1 MITLLLFVVGL
12 LLLVFGADFLIKGA
26 ANLASRIGVSPL
38 VIGLT
43 VVAFGTSSPE
53 LAVSVKAALD
63 GQAGIGLGNVIGSNI
78 FNVLFIL
85 GIAAIILPLT
95 VSVQLIRLDV
105 PVMIVASGAV
115 WWMAQDGKFGFVEG
129 LALFLGLLAYTS
141 YLFIKGRAEPKP
153 ETSVEVISPAPN
165 RALWLDIA
173 AIVGGLIMLVLGS
186 TWLVEGAVTLAR
198 WLGLSEVVIGLTIVA
213 VGTSLPEV
221 VTSIAAAIKGQRDIA
236 VGNVIGSN
244 IFNLLGVLGI
254 SSMVAPEG
262 LLAPLSLMHLDL
274 PVMCLVALMC
284 LPIFFTDAVIDRSE
298 GVLFLAG
305 YVAYTA
311 YLIMAAIGHPWLSLL
326 GNAVF
331 VFLLP
336 VGLLIVAQVIKQL
349 QNGNAAELG

>member
-1 MITLLLFVVGL
+1 MITLLLFIIGL
-12 LLLVFGADFLIKGA
+12 LLLVFGADILIKGA

-85 GIAAIILPLT
+85 GVAAIILPLT

-129 LALFLGLLAYTS
+129 LALFVGLLVYTS
-141 YLFIKGRAEPKP
+141 YLFIKGGAEPKP

-165 RALWLDIA
+165 RALWLDLA
-173 AIVGGLIMLVLGS
+173 AIVGGLVMLVLGS

-274 PVMCLVALMC
+274 PIMCLVALMC
-284 LPIFFTDAVIDRSE
+284 LPIFFTDATIDRYE
-298 GVLFLAG
+298 GVLFLSG
-305 YVAYTA
+305 YVAYTC
-311 YLIMAAIGHPWLSLL
+311 YLIMAAIDHPWLSYL
-326 GNAVF
+326 GNTVF
-331 VFLLP
+331 IFLLP
-336 VGLLIVAQVIKQL
+336 VGLVLVAQVIKQL
-349 QNGNAAELG
+349 QQGSSPEKL